1 MKEIFNLRKR
11 YVQSGLVI
19 MIMLV
24 FAGVVSVL
32 LEKEEKVPESDKIT
46 VIVEE
51 EIKEELEEAL
61 LEGEVTKEPE
71 KTLVESKENGIET
84 VDTEIQYLSDQGY
97 SLWYPENLK
106 PKAINGYE
114 GFQDLE
120 ESKVEIV
127 IVPQETDR
135 SLDDDYLKE
144 AAGNY
149 RASGEYKVVT
159 VSEVKKLTSVDKN
172 IAIRM
177 IEVVHDGDMNRFYIV
192 REKKQMLL
200 ITVSLKEEAV
210 EKWKT
215 KITNMVQTI
224 TFDE

>member
-1 MKEIFNLRKR
+1 MKDFFNFRKL
-11 YVQSGLVI
+11 YVWIGLVI

-24 FAGVVSVL
+24 FVGVVSVL
-32 LEKEEKVPESDKIT
+32 DKEQPISERDTKTE
-46 VIVEE
+46 IVEE
-51 EIKEELEEAL
+51 EIKEESEEAL
-61 LEGEVTKEPE
+61 HEEEITKELE
-71 KTLVESKENGIET
+71 KTLVESKKNGIET
-84 VDTEIQYLSDQGY
+84 EDTEIQYLSDQGY

-106 PKAINGYE
+106 PKEINGYD
-114 GFQDLE
+114 GFWDSE

-149 RASGEYKVVT
+149 RVSGEYKVVT
-159 VSEVKKLTSVDKN
+159 VSEVKKLISADKN

-192 REKKQMLL
+192 RGKKQMLL

-215 KITNMVQTI
+215 TITNMVQTI